1 MRPQLFK
8 LPYAKDTSFYYSKY
22 DCDYF
27 EKPWHFHKEFELV
40 YIIKSKGTKFI
51 GNKVLSFDEGDLTL
65 IGADVPHLFR
75 NDEIYYEQ
83 NFKNQ
88 ASCIFIHFDPSVWGG
103 QFIELPEFKKVKK
116 ILKEASLAL
125 TIEGNTKKLIVDK
138 LERMEALDSTK
149 KILSLLEI
157 LEILSTG
164 EDVSTILNVPFVGK
178 SNHHADRINK
188 VFDYI
193 MLNYTQEI
201 YVKQIADELH
211 MSTSAFSRYFKTHT
225 SKTFSDYVTEIRI
238 NFACKLLIEDNF
250 SVSEIGFMS
259 GFENRTNFYR
269 HFKKQVGMVPKDYKS
284 AFEKVK

>member
-1 MRPQLFK
+1 
-8 LPYAKDTSFYYSKY
+8 
-22 DCDYF
+22 
-27 EKPWHFHKEFELV
+27 
-40 YIIKSKGTKFI
+40 
-51 GNKVLSFDEGDLTL
+51 
-65 IGADVPHLFR
+65 
-75 NDEIYYEQ
+75 
-83 NFKNQ
+83 
-88 ASCIFIHFDPSVWGG
+88 
-103 QFIELPEFKKVKK
+103 
-116 ILKEASLAL
+116 
-125 TIEGNTKKLIVDK
+125 
-138 LERMEALDSTK
+138 MEALDSTK